1 MMYKRRHVQPE
12 FEPFYLPFGGHLYSD
27 NRWVQ
32 LAKLIPWNEIE
43 KKYEKNFAESGM
55 GAPAKSVRVAL
66 GALIIK
72 EKLKISDEE
81 TVEQIQENPYLQYFL
96 GFHGFRVEAPFEA
109 SMMVYFRK
117 RFTVEDMVWIQ
128 ELIAKS
134 TKEKEKK
141 KGDTEKGPPSNS
153 GKLIVDAT
161 VVPADIKYPT
171 DVNLLDEARE
181 KSEQIIDALYV
192 PLRGKEQKPRTY
204 RQKAHWEYLRFAKKR
219 KHTERAWRKAIG
231 KQLRYVQRNLRTIQD
246 LSSRVGLR
254 GLSRREYRDLLV
266 VAELVRQQDYMY
278 RNGTHVVS
286 DRIVSISQPHVRPM
300 VRGKLSA
307 PVEFGAKISV
317 SVVQGFCFVDRLSW
331 DNYNESGDLQGQI
344 EKFKDRFGHYP
355 VSVHADK
362 LYRNR
367 SNIQYCKDLGIRLS
381 GPALGRPTSDSKALW
396 AQMKQQ
402 RQDEADRVEI
412 EGKFGVGK
420 RKYSLSRILE
430 KLPVTSATAICVI
443 FLVMGLEKALR
454 LLFSLLRRAGR
465 FGLFQPLY
473 VQGAVA

>member
-1 MMYKRRHVQPE
+1 MMYKRRHQQPE
-12 FEPFYLPFGGHLYSD
+12 FEPFYLPFGGHLLSD

-32 LAKLIPWNEIE
+32 LAKLIPWEEIE

-55 GAPAKSVRVAL
+55 GAPAKSVRIAL

-72 EKLKISDEE
+72 EKLKLSDEE
-81 TVEQIQENPYLQYFL
+81 TVEQIRENPYLQYFL
-96 GFHGFRVEAPFEA
+96 GYLGYQEEAPFEA

-117 RFTVEDMVWIQ
+117 RFTLEDMMWIQ
-128 ELIAKS
+128 ELIAKN
-134 TKEKEKK
+134 TKEKT
-141 KGDTEKGPPSNS
+141 KGDTDKDPPSNS

-181 KSEQIIDALYV
+181 KSERIIDALYF

-204 RQKAHWEYLRFAKKR
+204 RQRAHWDYLRFVKKR

-231 KQLRYVQRNLRTIQD
+231 KQLRYVQRNLRTIQH
-246 LSSRVGLR
+246 LSSRVGLG

-266 VAELVRQQDYMY
+266 VGELVRQQEYLY
-278 RNGTHVVS
+278 RNHTHVVS

-331 DNYNESGDLQGQI
+331 DNYNESGDLKGQI
-344 EKFKDRFGHYP
+344 ETFKNRFGHYP
-355 VSVHADK
+355 SSVHADK

-367 SNIQYCKDLGIRLS
+367 GNIQYCKDLGIRLS
-381 GPALGRPTSDSKALW
+381 GPALGRPKSDSKALS

-430 KLPVTSATAICVI
+430 KLPVTSATAICVV

-454 LLFSLLRRAGR
+454 LLFSLIRRAAF
-465 FGLFQPLY
+465 FGSFQ
-473 VQGAVA
+473 VAWLQKTAA